1 MSLRAAPAWTGLV
14 IGLLFGALLG
24 ASLVIWRDRNGD
36 HDEPRDSGDSGFRI
50 EASAGDS
57 AGVGAR
63 DGSSGEP
70 DAEENT
76 GRVSGANTGNS
87 DPSRTPRQRAAVD
100 QTLRGQRRNAIVL
113 ATEAVAP
120 AVVSINVLAQQAVR
134 SLSTDFWDRFLPGLA
149 PQREYTRNVQNFGS
163 GVIVSADGIVITNS
177 HVVVDAVQIIVT
189 LSDGRQFEAELI
201 ERVDRFDLA
210 LLRIQGDNLPVAPM
224 AAEQDLQIGE
234 WAIAIGS
241 PFGYLLADTQ
251 PTVTVGVISALNRDI
266 TRRDQNRIY
275 LGMIQTD
282 AAINPGNSGGPLV
295 NSAGEVVG
303 INTFIF
309 TESGGSIGIG
319 FAVPIERARWVINEI
334 REFGHYREANWGFTL
349 RKLSAALVRYL
360 ELDDPVG
367 FQVIDVREGSAAWKA
382 GIEVKDILRAIDGVP
397 LLDRDTVTRLVY
409 EAMVGDRLSFQA
421 ERDGQTFSG
430 TIVLEE
436 RP

>member
-24 ASLVIWRDRNGD
+24 ASLVIWRDRSGD
-36 HDEPRDSGDSGFRI
+36 HDETRDGGDSAYRI

-57 AGVGAR
+57 AGTGPR

-70 DAEENT
+70 GAGENA
-76 GRVSGANTGNS
+76 GLSSAANTGNS
-87 DPSRTPRQRAAVD
+87 GPSRTPNHRATVD
-100 QTLRGQRRNAIVL
+100 QAVLGQRRSAIVL

-163 GVIVSADGIVITNS
+163 GVIVSADGFVITNS

-319 FAVPIERARWVINEI
+319 FAVPIERARWVIAEI

-360 ELDDPVG
+360 ELDDTVG

-382 GIEVKDILRAIDGVP
+382 GINVKDILRAIDGVP
-397 LLDRDTVTRLVY
+397 LRDRDTVTRLVY
-409 EAMVGDRLSFQA
+409 ESMVGDRFSFLA
-421 ERDGQTFSG
+421 ERDGQTFTG